1 MPAVGGFVFD
11 SSGAPADREVR
22 LYRRDT
28 GDLLDKTRSSGG
40 VTGDPHFD
48 EVTLLLHMD
57 GADGS
62 TTFAD
67 SSIAPKTV
75 TSHGG
80 AKISTTQSKFGAA
93 SAYFDGVNGYL
104 ETPYT
109 NDAFRWWDSPFTL
122 EVFVFPVAL
131 STFSFVDVTNVVSKL
146 ISNSSLENSTNY
158 WCFGPISDGR
168 VLLRYWS
175 GATNA
180 VYSAATI
187 PENQWSHIALVVKDG
202 KITIYVN
209 GVGSTPVAIAGTP
222 QDTQTLPLLVGAT
235 NSRYVNGYI
244 DELRITK
251 GVARYTADFTP
262 PAARF
267 PDIQGLETT
276 LALGEYYFATNYTG
290 EVQVVCL
297 DDDSAPL
304 ENDLILRTFPV

>member
-40 VTGDPHFD
+40 SAGDPHFD

-62 TTFAD
+62 TTFVD
-67 SSIAPKTV
+67 SSAAPKTAIV
-75 TSHGG
+75 TGDVQISTAHSKWGG
-80 AKISTTQSKFGAA
+80 TSCLFGAVGGEVRYSDNTAFGFGTGDFTWEAWIRRQNADCALFDVRNSGSDTGVLVAYISTNGYLSWFDSSAKISTTQHIPVGEWMHVAYSRSSGVLHMFVGGVLVRSDAKSSDFGAA
-93 SAYFDGVNGYL
+93 QPLRIG
-104 ETPYT
+104 
-109 NDAFRWWDSPFTL
+109 R
-122 EVFVFPVAL
+122 
-131 STFSFVDVTNVVSKL
+131 DVTGGAS
-146 ISNSSLENSTNY
+146 
-158 WCFGPISDGR
+158 F
-168 VLLRYWS
+168 S
-175 GATNA
+175 GC
-180 VYSAATI
+180 
-187 PENQWSHIALVVKDG
+187 
-202 KITIYVN
+202 
-209 GVGSTPVAIAGTP
+209 
-222 QDTQTLPLLVGAT
+222 
-235 NSRYVNGYI
+235 I
-244 DELRITK
+244 DDLRITK

-304 ENDLILRTFPV
+304 ENDLIIRTFPV